1 VAPVK
6 GRPAGCRAGVD
17 GEAATILPLCAR
29 KVLLRFGGTARFPE
43 DLSFADA
50 IDRKS
55 FGADR
60 RACRG
65 DPLA

>member
-1 VAPVK
+1 
-6 GRPAGCRAGVD
+6 
-17 GEAATILPLCAR
+17 
-29 KVLLRFGGTARFPE
+29 VLLRFGGTARFPE